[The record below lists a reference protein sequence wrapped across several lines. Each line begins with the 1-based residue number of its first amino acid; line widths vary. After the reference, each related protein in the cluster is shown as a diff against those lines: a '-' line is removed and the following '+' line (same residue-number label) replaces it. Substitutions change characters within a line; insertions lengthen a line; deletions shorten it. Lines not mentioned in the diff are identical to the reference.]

1 MYDHMDVW
9 KLIRLDM
16 STYKDLKIVK
26 QQRKCGGYIGLKK
39 MCTLYKKRSV
49 TYKNNNTVYKNKFVI
64 REILIIS
71 E

>member
-1 MYDHMDVW
+1 MYDHINVW

-39 MCTLYKKRSV
+39 GVHCTKKELLR
-49 TYKNNNTVYKNKFVI
+49 TK
-64 REILIIS
+64 IITLCTKTNL
-71 E
+71 